1 MDRNSNYY
9 RQVQL
14 LTSALPYVARETC
27 FALKGGTA
35 INLFHLPMPRL
46 SVDIDLTYLPLEER
60 GTSLANARAAL
71 QRIVDDMMQSSPRLE
86 AQLQAG
92 NDSELRALV
101 RGLEVQIKI
110 ELSPVFRGS
119 VHAPTDMDIH
129 DEVEHE
135 FGFVSISVLQKPDLY
150 GGKICAAVDRQ
161 HPRDLFDIKMLLESG
176 DMSREIFEG
185 FLVYLISSG
194 RPISELL
201 KPNFKDISE
210 EFNNQFDGMTRE
222 PVHISE
228 LEGAR
233 NDLVSSFSKFMTD
246 QDKQFLLSV
255 KRGQPKWELFPIS
268 GIEQLP
274 SVRWKLMNIER
285 MPDAKHKKSLA
296 KLEEVLSR
304 M

>member
-1 MDRNSNYY
+1 
-9 RQVQL
+9 
-14 LTSALPYVARETC
+14 
-27 FALKGGTA
+27 
-35 INLFHLPMPRL
+35 
-46 SVDIDLTYLPLEER
+46 
-60 GTSLANARAAL
+60 
-71 QRIVDDMMQSSPRLE
+71 
-86 AQLQAG
+86 
-92 NDSELRALV
+92 
-101 RGLEVQIKI
+101 
-110 ELSPVFRGS
+110 
-119 VHAPTDMDIH
+119 
-129 DEVEHE
+129 
-135 FGFVSISVLQKPDLY
+135 
-150 GGKICAAVDRQ
+150 
-161 HPRDLFDIKMLLESG
+161 MLLESG

-210 EFNNQFDGMTRE
+210 EFNNQFNGMTRE
-222 PVHISE
+222 PVHVSE

-233 NDLVSSFSKFMTD
+233 KDLVSSFSKFMTD